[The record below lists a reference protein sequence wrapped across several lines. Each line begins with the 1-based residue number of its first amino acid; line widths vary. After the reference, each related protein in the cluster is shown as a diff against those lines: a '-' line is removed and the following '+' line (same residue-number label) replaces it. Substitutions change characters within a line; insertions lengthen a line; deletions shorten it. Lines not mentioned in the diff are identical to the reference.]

1 MKKITLFAFLLSA
14 ILSSTAQEEL
24 FRTGNN
30 IDAPPTSNRGTFP
43 SPYCGPLEFNF
54 DVEPITLVSVAD
66 INNVT
71 DAAVDGTPAHED
83 FTTIVGNME
92 PGVDYDIALEG
103 NTGGGFTNRFI
114 VFVDWNQNDILDDAG
129 EVYEILETILGSTGT
144 DGQQATGVISVPEDA
159 LTGETRMRV
168 KKIFGLLDFMDPCLG
183 AGFGQ
188 AEDYTVNISSGD
200 SLECGGLFVDS
211 GGISAP
217 GDAPVDTGYQNNENL
232 TFTILPD
239 NPGEVVTVTFT
250 YVDIET
256 AGGTG
261 VQDGCWDFLTV
272 YDGPDTSS
280 PVLAATLCGEE
291 SGDGS
296 TPSVPESLLSVGDSF
311 TSTHPSGALTWVFTS
326 DGSVPQTGWEADI
339 TCEQGTVECEA
350 AENFMV
356 SNVLDT
362 TADMTWDEAPTA
374 NDGYQAAVYLQ
385 GADPTV
391 AAPVY
396 ISAVLDQ
403 TTTSDTATGLSAEIA
418 YDAYLFTICDL
429 SATPPLFE
437 LSGPITFNTILNT
450 TVFETD
456 TLAMYPNPTNGM
468 VTLRANVSI
477 ETLEVYN
484 ILGQV
489 VINRA
494 PNVSEI
500 TLDVSSLQSGTYFVK
515 ATAEG
520 VTTTQKLIKR

>member
-1 MKKITLFAFLLSA
+1 MKKITSSATFLLVGLTLGLAQQNQSIDIEQQEIDANNNYLTTLSAEHFAKQASFDNTVSKA
-14 ILSSTAQEEL
+14 ILADL
-24 FRTGNN
+24 
-30 IDAPPTSNRGTFP
+30 
-43 SPYCGPLEFNF
+43 
-54 DVEPITLVSVAD
+54 VPIA
-66 INNVT
+66 
-71 DAAVDGTPAHED
+71 GQ
-83 FTTIVGNME
+83 ME
-92 PGVDYDIALEG
+92 
-103 NTGGGFTNRFI
+103 
-114 VFVDWNQNDILDDAG
+114 
-129 EVYEILETILGSTGT
+129 
-144 DGQQATGVISVPEDA
+144 
-159 LTGETRMRV
+159 
-168 KKIFGLLDFMDPCLG
+168 
-183 AGFGQ
+183 
-188 AEDYTVNISSGD
+188 
-200 SLECGGLFVDS
+200 
-211 GGISAP
+211 
-217 GDAPVDTGYQNNENL
+217 
-232 TFTILPD
+232 TFTPVAGDLFFD
-239 NPGEVVTVTFT
+239 PGGP
-250 YVDIET
+250 
-256 AGGTG
+256 GG
-261 VQDGCWDFLTV
+261 
-272 YDGPDTSS
+272 S
-280 PVLAATLCGEE
+280 
-291 SGDGS
+291 
-296 TPSVPESLLSVGDSF
+296 
-311 TSTHPSGALTWVFTS
+311 TS
-326 DGSVPQTGWEADI
+326 DGAPGNYPNCNCITTSTLQGITELTFDTFNVFGNFDWVRVIDGSDNTGTVLYDNGPNGTNDGDI
-339 TCEQGTVECEA
+339 TLNDMLASAGTTTFTGTSGDMTIEFRASIIVNQEGFQISFPSEGGCEA

-374 NDGYQAAVYLQ
+374 NDGYQTAVYLQ
-385 GADPTV
+385 GADPIV
-391 AAPVY
+391 DVPIYVSDILA
-396 ISAVLDQ
+396 Q